1 MGSYEYLS
9 YDPIALADEI
19 AKLDVAIAGRVR
31 ELKQQRQE
39 EVSDDKADWS
49 VATDIHQSDHRF

>member
-19 AKLDVAIAGRVR
+19 AKLDVAIAERVR

-49 VATDIHQSDHRF
+49 VATDIH